1 MAEAQEKLF
10 DRALLARRRARAA
23 RTMHAHDFLLRRAG
37 EDIAARLGAVT
48 REFPLALNLGAHH
61 GLLTSLLREHPRIG
75 AIVSA
80 DSCLALV
87 EQCEGPRLVCDE
99 EVLPFAGASLDLIV
113 SGLALHL
120 VNDLPGALIQIR
132 RALTPDGL
140 FLGAV
145 LGGRTLF
152 ELREALAVAEEEIDG
167 GVSPRVAPFADVRD
181 YGALL
186 QRAGFALPVTDAD
199 VVQASYATP
208 LDLMRELRAMGASN
222 MLTARRK
229 KPLKRG
235 VLMRA
240 AEVYSDRFPAP
251 RGRIRATFEIIHLTG
266 WAPDASQPKPLS
278 PGSAQTR
285 LADALG
291 TQEHTAG
298 EKADPTGKG

>member
-1 MAEAQEKLF
+1 MAQAQEKLF

-23 RTMHAHDFLLRRAG
+23 RNLHAHDFLLRRAG

-61 GLLTSLLREHPRIG
+61 GVLTSLLREHPRIG
-75 AIVSA
+75 RIFSA

-87 EQCEGPRLVCDE
+87 EKCEGPRLVCDE
-99 EVLPFAGASLDLIV
+99 EVLPFADASLDLIV

-132 RALTPDGL
+132 RALMPDGL

-240 AEVYSDRFPAP
+240 CEIYGERFPAP

-266 WAPDASQPKPLS
+266 WAPDASQPKPLR
-278 PGSAQTR
+278 PGSAKTR

-291 TQEHTAG
+291 AQEHAAG
-298 EKADPTGKG
+298 EKADPTGKR